1 MTDVLIIGS
10 GPAGLSAA
18 IYAGRAG
25 LDVVVLDSNAYTP
38 GQICESG
45 QVDNYLGFYGIS
57 GYDLSSKFLDHA
69 RKMGTVFLEGKAV
82 KLEKT
87 STGWTTRIDGEKEI
101 TSKTVI
107 FAGGAEHKRLSV
119 KGEAEFAGRGVSYCA
134 LCDGAFFIDQD
145 VAVVGGGNAALEDTL
160 YLSELCRKVYLIHR
174 REEFRGFA
182 DTVKQIRE
190 KSNIEIITPHRLT
203 AVEGTKM
210 AEAVVLEDGTRL
222 AVRGVFVSV
231 GMKPATELLRG
242 IVQLDE
248 TGYII
253 ADESCV
259 TSEEGIFAAGDVR
272 RKNLRQVVTAVADG
286 ANAAMSAAEYIKTL
300 RL

>member
-25 LDVVVLDSNAYTP
+25 LEVLVLDSNAYTP
-38 GQICESG
+38 GQISESG
-45 QVDNYLGFYGIS
+45 RVDNYLGFYGIS
-57 GYDLSSKFLDHA
+57 GYDLSSRFLEHA

-101 TSKTVI
+101 AAKTVI
-107 FAGGAEHKRLSV
+107 FAGGAEHKSLSV
-119 KGEAEFAGRGVSYCA
+119 KGEAEFSERGVSYCA
-134 LCDGAFFIDQD
+134 LCDGAFFLDQD

-160 YLSELCRKVYLIHR
+160 YLSGLCRKVYLIHR

-210 AEAVVLEDGTRL
+210 AEAVILEDGTRL